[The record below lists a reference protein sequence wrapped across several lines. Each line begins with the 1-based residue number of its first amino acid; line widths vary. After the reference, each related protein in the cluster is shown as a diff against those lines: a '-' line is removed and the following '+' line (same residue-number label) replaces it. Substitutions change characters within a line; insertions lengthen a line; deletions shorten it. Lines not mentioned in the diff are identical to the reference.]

1 VGTKLQRKEIKI
13 MNKLTT
19 KLAGVSFGDHQ
30 QNIKIFG
37 NAKELGIGEYEL
49 LREPQNPHD
58 PFAVRVCF
66 GTICLGYLPKN
77 VARTVA
83 PQMDAGTNLAA
94 EFVSFNRSPFHDQV
108 GMTVRITE
116 LTT

>member
-1 VGTKLQRKEIKI
+1 
-13 MNKLTT
+13 MNALTT

-30 QNIKIFG
+30 KNIKLFCNPAEI
-37 NAKELGIGEYEL
+37 GISEYDL
-49 LREPQNPHD
+49 IREPQNPHD

-77 VARTVA
+77 VAKTVA
-83 PQMDAGTNLAA
+83 PHMDTGTNLAA
-94 EFVSFNRSPFHDQV
+94 EFVSLNRSQFHDQV
-108 GMTVRITE
+108 GMTVRIIE